1 MEIPVL
7 ISFFAYM
14 TVMVAIGFYFY
25 FKTDNLS
32 DYVLGGRGLGPG
44 VTALSAGAS
53 DMSGWLLL
61 GLPGMMYSEGI
72 VGSWIA
78 VGLIMGAY
86 LNWHYIARPLRVFT
100 HKLNDSITIPDY
112 FSNRFEDK
120 GNILRVVTAVVILV
134 FYTLYTSSG
143 LVGGA
148 KLFEAT
154 FGLDYS
160 TALLVGSFIIVSYTF
175 LGGYNAVSWTDFIQ
189 GILMM
194 LALVVT
200 PLVVI
205 YHIGGVAEGL
215 KLIESIDPSKLD
227 IFRGSSIIGIISLV
241 AWGLGYFGQP
251 HILVRFMSIRH
262 EDEMDRA
269 KVIGMSWMI
278 LSILGSL
285 AVGFFGFAYVIAEG
299 VSLQDSEKIFITLSQ
314 LLFNPWIA
322 GFLLAAILAAI
333 MSTIDSQLLVSSSV
347 LTRDIYHA
355 LVRKDA
361 TNKELVWVGRA
372 TVIIIAV
379 IAWYLSSDK
388 DSSVLQLVAYAWAG
402 FGAAFGPLIILSLYK
417 SDVTRMGAIAGMVMG
432 SLTVIIWKQLEGGI
446 FELYEL
452 LPGFI
457 SAWLAIL
464 IFSRFGKP
472 RSDESARIFD
482 EVHIRLKKI
491 EQKETK

>member
-1 MEIPVL
+1 METPVL
-7 ISFFAYM
+7 ISFSLYM
-14 TVMVAIGFYFY
+14 LVMVGIGFYFY
-25 FKTDNLS
+25 FKTNDLS
-32 DYVLGGRGLGPG
+32 DFVLGGRQLGPG

-61 GLPGMMYSEGI
+61 GLPGMMYSDGI

-78 VGLIMGAY
+78 VGLIIGAY
-86 LNWHYIARPLRVFT
+86 LNWHYIARPLRVYT
-100 HKLNDSITIPDY
+100 HHLNDAITIPDY
-112 FSNRFEDK
+112 FANRFEDHS
-120 GNILRVVTAVVILV
+120 NMLRVITAVVILL

-154 FGLDYS
+154 FHLDYS

-194 LALVVT
+194 LALVIT
-200 PLVVI
+200 PVVVVM
-205 YHIGGVAEGL
+205 HVGGVSEGL
-215 KLIESIDPSKLD
+215 ALIESIDPARLD
-227 IFRGSSIIGIISLV
+227 MLSGTSLIGILSLM

-262 EDEMDRA
+262 EDEMNRA
-269 KVIGMSWMI
+269 KAIGMTWMI
-278 LSILGSL
+278 LSVIGSL
-285 AVGFFGFAYVIAEG
+285 AVGFFGFAYVVSEG
-299 VSLQDSEKIFITLSQ
+299 VDLQDSEKIFITLSQ

-355 LVRKDA
+355 LLRKEA
-361 TNKELVWVGRA
+361 SNTELVWVGRA
-372 TVIIIAV
+372 TVIVIAL
-379 IAWYLSSDK
+379 IAWYLSTDQN
-388 DSSVLQLVAYAWAG
+388 SSVLMLVAYAWAG
-402 FGAAFGPLIILSLYK
+402 FGAAFGPLIILSLYSPNITK
-417 SDVTRMGAIAGMVMG
+417 TGAIAGMITG
-432 SLTVIIWKQLEGGI
+432 ALTVIVWKQLEGGI
-446 FELYEL
+446 FDLYEL

-457 SAWLAIL
+457 AAWGAIIL
-464 IFSRFGKP
+464 VSKVGNESSSHTRNVFNDVQKKLKMK
-472 RSDESARIFD
+472 RS
-482 EVHIRLKKI
+482 
-491 EQKETK
+491 

>member
-1 MEIPVL
+1 MQTPVI
-7 ISFFAYM
+7 ISFTLYM
-14 TVMVAIGFYFY
+14 LVMVGIGIFFY
-25 FKTDNLS
+25 FKTDDLS

-61 GLPGMMYSEGI
+61 GLPGLMYTEGI

-78 VGLIMGAY
+78 VGLIIGAY
-86 LNWHYIARPLRVFT
+86 LNWHYVARALRVFT
-100 HKLNDSITIPDY
+100 HHLNDAITIPDY
-112 FSNRFEDK
+112 FSNRFEDR
-120 GNILRVVTAVVILV
+120 GNLLRVITAVVILL

-154 FGLDYS
+154 FGLEYS
-160 TALLVGSFIIVSYTF
+160 TALLVGSVIIVSYTF

-194 LALVVT
+194 LALVIT

-205 YHIGGVAEGL
+205 YHIGGIDEGIS
-215 KLIESIDPSKLD
+215 LIASADPSRLD
-227 IFRGSSIIGIISLV
+227 IFSGASLIGIISLM

-262 EDEMDRA
+262 EDEMHRA
-269 KVIGMSWMI
+269 KTIGMSWMI
-278 LSILGSL
+278 LSVIGSL
-285 AVGFFGFAYVIAEG
+285 AVGFFGFAYVLAEG
-299 VSLQDSEKIFITLSQ
+299 VDLQDSEKIFISLSQ

-355 LVRKDA
+355 LLRKEA
-361 TNKELVWVGRA
+361 SNTELVWVGRA

-379 IAWYLSSDK
+379 IAWYISTDR

-402 FGAAFGPLIILSLYK
+402 FGAAFGPLVVLSLYNPK
-417 SDVTRMGAIAGMVMG
+417 ITRTGAIAGMVSG
-432 SLTVIIWKQLEGGI
+432 SVTVIIWKQLEGGL
-446 FELYEL
+446 FDLYEL
-452 LPGFI
+452 LPGFVI
-457 SAWLAIL
+457 AWTAIV
-464 IFSRFGKP
+464 IFSRIGA
-472 RSDESARIFD
+472 ESSPETKHLFD
-482 EVHIRLKKI
+482 EAHHRLKIKK
-491 EQKETK
+491 QL

>member
-1 MEIPVL
+1 METPVL
-7 ISFFAYM
+7 VSFSLYM
-14 TVMVAIGFYFY
+14 ILMVGIGVYFY

-61 GLPGMMYSEGI
+61 GLPGMMYSQGV

-78 VGLIMGAY
+78 VGLILGAY
-86 LNWHYIARPLRVFT
+86 LNWHYVAKPLRVYT
-100 HKLNDSITIPDY
+100 HYLNDSITIPDY

-120 GNILRVVTAVVILV
+120 GNSLRLVTAIVILL

-154 FGLDYS
+154 FGLGYID
-160 TALLVGSFIIVSYTF
+160 ALLIGSVIIVSYTF

-200 PLVVI
+200 PIVVLI
-205 YHIGGVAEGL
+205 DIGGISEAL
-215 KLIESIDPSKLD
+215 SIIEQTKASHLSI
-227 IFRGSSIIGIISLV
+227 FHGSSFVAIVSLL

-251 HILVRFMSIRH
+251 HILVRFMSISH
-262 EDEMDRA
+262 ENEMQKA
-269 KVIGMSWMI
+269 KQIGMTWMVI
-278 LSILGSL
+278 SVLGSL
-285 AVGFFGFAYVIAEG
+285 SVGFFGFAYVVANG
-299 VSLQDSEKIFITLSQ
+299 VSLEDSEKVFIVLSQ
-314 LLFNPWIA
+314 LLFNPWIS

-355 LVRKDA
+355 ILKKDA
-361 TNKELVWVGRA
+361 SDKELVWIGRL
-372 TVIIIAV
+372 TVIIIAL
-379 IAWYLSSDK
+379 IALYISTDRN
-388 DSSVLQLVAYAWAG
+388 SSVLELVSYAWAG
-402 FGAAFGPLIILSLYK
+402 FGAAFGPLVILSLYHRGITK
-417 SDVTRMGAIAGMVMG
+417 EGAIAGMIAG
-432 SLTVIIWKQLEGGI
+432 ALTVIVYKQLKGGL
-446 FELYEL
+446 FDLYEL
-452 LPGFI
+452 LPAFI
-457 SAWLAIL
+457 LSWIAIV
-464 IFSRFGKP
+464 IVSRFT
-472 RSDESARIFD
+472 RESDNAKVIFD
-482 EVHIRLKKI
+482 EVHAKLKN
-491 EQKETK
+491 

>member
-1 MEIPVL
+1 MQTPVL
-7 ISFFAYM
+7 ISFGLYM
-14 TVMVAIGFYFY
+14 LVMVAIGLYFY
-25 FKTDNLS
+25 FKTEDLG

-61 GLPGMMYSEGI
+61 GLPGMMYSDGI
-72 VGSWIA
+72 AGSWIA
-78 VGLIMGAY
+78 VGLLIGAY
-86 LNWHYIARPLRVFT
+86 LNWHYVARPLRIMT
-100 HKLNDSITIPDY
+100 HRLDDAITIPDY
-112 FSNRFEDK
+112 FANRFGDAK
-120 GNILRVVTAVVILV
+120 GHLRVITALVILL

-154 FGLDYS
+154 FHLDYAV
-160 TALLVGSFIIVSYTF
+160 ALAVGSFIIVSYTF

-194 LALVVT
+194 LALIVT
-200 PLVVI
+200 PAVVI
-205 YHIGGVAEGL
+205 THLGGLSAALE
-215 KLIESIDPSKLD
+215 LIESIDPSHLD
-227 IFRGSSIIGIISLV
+227 IVHGTGVIGILSLM

-251 HILVRFMSIRH
+251 HILVRFMSIRS
-262 EDEMDRA
+262 EDEMHHA
-269 KVIGMSWMI
+269 KAIGMGWMG

-285 AVGFFGFAYVIAEG
+285 AVGFFGLAYV
-299 VSLQDSEKIFITLSQ
+299 VSSGTDLTDPEKIFITLSQ

-355 LVRKDA
+355 VLRKNA
-361 TNKELVWVGRA
+361 TNRELVWIGRA
-372 TVIIIAV
+372 TVIIIAL
-379 IAWYLSSDK
+379 IAWYLSTDK
-388 DSSVLQLVAYAWAG
+388 NSSVLSLVAYAWAG
-402 FGAAFGPLIILSLYK
+402 FGAAFGPLIILSLYRRDITK
-417 SDVTRMGAIAGMVMG
+417 GGAIAGMVTG
-432 SLTVIIWKQLEGGI
+432 ALTVIVWKQLEGGL

-457 SAWLAIL
+457 AGWVA
-464 IFSRFGKP
+464 
-472 RSDESARIFD
+472 
-482 EVHIRLKKI
+482 IRLVSPMTPPVPASILERVDATSREYKRRKAAR
-491 EQKETK
+491 

>member
-7 ISFFAYM
+7 ISFSLYM
-14 TVMVAIGFYFY
+14 VLMVGIGFYFY

-61 GLPGMMYSEGI
+61 GLPGMMYAQGI
-72 VGSWIA
+72 VGAWIA
-78 VGLIMGAY
+78 VGLLIGAY
-86 LNWHYIARPLRVFT
+86 LNWHYVARPLRVYT
-100 HKLNDSITIPDY
+100 EHLKDSITIPDY
-112 FSNRFEDK
+112 FSNRFDES
-120 GNILRVVTAVVILV
+120 GHSLRVVTAVVILV

-154 FGLDYS
+154 FGLDY
-160 TALLVGSFIIVSYTF
+160 TDALLIGSVIIVSYTF

-200 PLVVI
+200 PIVVI
-205 YHIGGVAEGL
+205 NDIGGISEAL
-215 KLIESIDPSKLD
+215 LIIEKVKEANLSI
-227 IFRGSSIIGIISLV
+227 FHGSSFIAIVSLL

-262 EDEMDRA
+262 EDEMQRA
-269 KVIGMSWMI
+269 KQIGMTWMGI
-278 LSILGSL
+278 SILGSL
-285 AVGFFGFAYVIAEG
+285 SVGFFGFAYVVANG
-299 VSLQDSEKIFITLSQ
+299 VALEDSEKIFILLSQ

-322 GFLLAAILAAI
+322 GLLLAAILAAI

-355 LVRKDA
+355 IIRKDA
-361 TNKELVWVGRA
+361 SDKELVWIGRI
-372 TVIIIAV
+372 TVIIIAL
-379 IAWYLSSDK
+379 IALYISTDRN
-388 DSSVLQLVAYAWAG
+388 SSVLELVSYAWAG
-402 FGAAFGPLIILSLYK
+402 FGSAFGPLIILSLYHRGITK
-417 SDVTRMGAIAGMVMG
+417 QGAIAGMVSG
-432 SLTVIIWKQLEGGI
+432 ALTVIVYKQLGGGI
-446 FELYEL
+446 FDLYEL
-452 LPGFI
+452 LPGFVV
-457 SAWLAIL
+457 AWVAIVVV
-464 IFSRFGKP
+464 SRYTI
-472 RSDESARIFD
+472 ESEGSKSTFD
-482 EVHIRLKKI
+482 EVHKKLKG
-491 EQKETK
+491 

>member
-1 MEIPVL
+1 METPVL
-7 ISFFAYM
+7 ISFGIYM
-14 TVMVAIGFYFY
+14 AGMVAIGLYFY
-25 FKTDNLS
+25 FKTADLG

-61 GLPGMMYSEGI
+61 GLPGMMYSDGI

-78 VGLIMGAY
+78 VGLLIGAY
-86 LNWHYIARPLRVFT
+86 LNWHYVARPLRLMT
-100 HKLNDSITIPDY
+100 HRLGDAITIPDY
-112 FSNRFEDK
+112 FSNRFDDHK
-120 GNILRVVTAVVILV
+120 GRLRVMTAVVILL

-154 FGLDYS
+154 FHLDYS
-160 TALLVGSFIIVSYTF
+160 VALAVGSVVIVSYTF

-205 YHIGGVAEGL
+205 ADAGGVSAAL
-215 KLIESIDPSKLD
+215 NRIASVDPDHLE
-227 IFRGSSIIGIISLV
+227 ILHGTGIIGILSLL

-262 EDEMDRA
+262 EDEMRA
-269 KVIGMSWMI
+269 AKIIGMSWMGI
-278 LSILGSL
+278 SIIGSL
-285 AVGFFGFAYVIAEG
+285 SVGFFGLAYVIGSGTDLA
-299 VSLQDSEKIFITLSQ
+299 DPEKIFITLSQ

-355 LVRKDA
+355 VLRKEASD
-361 TNKELVWVGRA
+361 KELVWVGRG
-372 TVIIIAV
+372 TVIGIAL
-379 IAWYLSSDK
+379 IAWYLSLDRN
-388 DSSVLQLVAYAWAG
+388 SSVLSLVAYAWAG
-402 FGAAFGPLIILSLYK
+402 FGAAFGPLVILSLYRR
-417 SDVTRMGAIAGMVMG
+417 DVTTGGAIAGLVTG
-432 SLTVIIWKQLEGGI
+432 SLVVIVWKQLHGGL
-446 FELYEL
+446 FDLYEL

-457 SAWLAIL
+457 AAWTAVVL
-464 IFSRFGKP
+464 FSRFTPPIG
-472 RSDESARIFD
+472 RNT
-482 EVHIRLKKI
+482 LNKI
-491 EQKETK
+491 DATRRDYKHPKGTR

>member
-1 MEIPVL
+1 MV
-7 ISFFAYM
+7 
-14 TVMVAIGFYFY
+14 VMVAIGLYFY
-25 FKTDNLS
+25 FKTKNLS

-61 GLPGMMYSEGI
+61 GLPGMLYSDGI

-78 VGLIMGAY
+78 VGLIIGAY
-86 LNWHYIARPLRVFT
+86 LNWHYVAKPLRVYT
-100 HKLNDSITIPDY
+100 HHLNDAITIPDY
-112 FSNRFEDK
+112 FSNRFEES
-120 GNILRVVTAVVILV
+120 GNSLRIVTAVVILL

-154 FGLDYS
+154 FGLDYD

-205 YHIGGVAEGL
+205 FEVGGISAAINIIG
-215 KLIESIDPSKLD
+215 SIKPQNLD
-227 IFRGSSIIGIISLV
+227 FVTGSSFIGIVSLM

-251 HILVRFMSIRH
+251 HILVRFMSIR
-262 EDEMDRA
+262 DEREMHRA
-269 KVIGMSWMI
+269 KQIGMSWMI
-278 LSILGSL
+278 LSIIGSL
-285 AVGFFGFAYVIAEG
+285 AVGFFGFAYVAANGID
-299 VSLQDSEKIFITLSQ
+299 LQDSEKIFITMSQ

-333 MSTIDSQLLVSSSV
+333 MSTVDSQLLVSSSV
-347 LTRDIYHA
+347 LTRDLYHA
-355 LVRKDA
+355 SLRPDA
-361 TNKELVWVGRA
+361 GNRELVWVGRA
-372 TVIIIAV
+372 TVIAIAI
-379 IAWYLSSDK
+379 IAWYLSTDR
-388 DSSVLQLVAYAWAG
+388 DATVLSLVAYAWAG
-402 FGAAFGPLIILSLYK
+402 FGAAFGPLIILSLYHKGITK
-417 SDVTRMGAIAGMVMG
+417 SGAIAGMIAG
-432 SLTVIIWKQLEGGI
+432 TVTIIVYKQLEGGI
-446 FELYEL
+446 FDLYEL

-457 SAWLAIL
+457 VATIAIL
-464 IFSRFGKP
+464 LFSRK
-472 RSDESARIFD
+472 SDLSSTSAATFE
-482 EVHIRLKKI
+482 EVRKRL
-491 EQKETK
+491 EEA

>member
-1 MEIPVL
+1 MEVPL
-7 ISFFAYM
+7 ISSFVLYM
-14 TVMVAIGFYFY
+14 LVMLGIGFYFY
-25 FKTDNLS
+25 FKTNDLS
-32 DYVLGGRGLGPG
+32 DYVLGGRGLGAG

-61 GLPGMMYSEGI
+61 GLPGMMFSDGL

-78 VGLIMGAY
+78 VGLFIGAY
-86 LNWHYIARPLRVFT
+86 LNWHYVAKPLRVYT
-100 HKLNDSITIPDY
+100 YYLNNSITIPDY

-120 GNILRVVTAVVILV
+120 KNTLRIITAVVILL

-154 FGLDYS
+154 FNLDYATS
-160 TALLVGSFIIVSYTF
+160 LLVGSFIIVSYTF

-205 YHIGGVAEGL
+205 FEVGGVSEVINI
-215 KLIESIDPSKLD
+215 IELHDSSKLD
-227 IFRGSSIIGIISLV
+227 FIAGSSLIGIISLL

-251 HILVRFMSIRH
+251 HILVRFMSLKDH
-262 EDEMDRA
+262 NDMA
-269 KVIGMSWMI
+269 KAKAIGMSWMGI
-278 LSILGSL
+278 SILGSL
-285 AVGFFGFAYVIAEG
+285 TVGFFGYAYIVANGIA
-299 VSLQDSEKIFITLSQ
+299 LDDSEKIFITLSQ

-355 LVRKDA
+355 MIHKNASD
-361 TNKELVWVGRA
+361 KELVWVGRA
-372 TVIIIAV
+372 TVIIIAL
-379 IAWYLSSDK
+379 IAWYISTNSN
-388 DSSVLQLVAYAWAG
+388 SSVLKLVSYAWAG
-402 FGAAFGPLIILSLYK
+402 FGAAFGPLIILSLINANITK
-417 SDVTRMGAIAGMVMG
+417 TGAIAGMLVG
-432 SLTVIIWKQLEGGI
+432 SITVIVYKQLEGGLFDI
-446 FELYEL
+446 YEL

-457 SAWLAIL
+457 FAWVAIVFFSKLGTPASAQT
-464 IFSRFGKP
+464 KK
-472 RSDESARIFD
+472 IFD
-482 EVHIRLKKI
+482 EVQIKLR
-491 EQKETK
+491 